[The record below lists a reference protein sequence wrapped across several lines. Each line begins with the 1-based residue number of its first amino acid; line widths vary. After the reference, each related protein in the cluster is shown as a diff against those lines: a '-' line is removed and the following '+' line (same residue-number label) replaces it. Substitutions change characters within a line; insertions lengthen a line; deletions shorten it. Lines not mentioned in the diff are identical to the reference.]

1 MKLKKIASLM
11 LAGVMAVS
19 MLTACNNDS
28 NGDNGN
34 NGNNG
39 GEPTPSAS
47 YTSTVLAETN
57 DSTKAVL
64 SASSNTKLDRAVAA
78 AAANYTIDNASA
90 HKTLQIIPDGW
101 NQVTIAKSIMVGAKA
116 YQDADDVEVWNFAPN
131 DTNEDILAGTWW
143 TMGYVSRAMTDK
155 YITEQVA
162 NILDELAEQMVDGDK
177 VVEGATWDYTVSV
190 AKADSLAGN
199 DADRSKDA
207 VVVGLAITVTKTD
220 VKY

>member
-19 MLTACNNDS
+19 MLTACNSGN

-78 AAANYTIDNASA
+78 AAANYTIDNASTY
-90 HKTLQIIPDGW
+90 KTLQIIPEGW
-101 NQVTIAKSIMVGAKA
+101 NQVTIANSIMEGAEP
-116 YQDADDVEVWNFAPN
+116 YQDAIKVEAWNFTPN
-131 DTNEDILAGTWW
+131 DNNEDILAGTWW
-143 TMGYVSRAMTDK
+143 TMAYVSRAMTDE

-162 NILDELAEQMVDGDK
+162 DKLDDWANQMVDGDE
-177 VVEGATWDYTVSV
+177 VVKGATWDYTVSV
-190 AKADSLAGN
+190 AKADSLAG
-199 DADRSKDA
+199 DKADRSKDA

>member
-19 MLTACNNDS
+19 VLTACNSGN

-78 AAANYTIDNASA
+78 AAANYTISTAGTTRILTQMPQD
-90 HKTLQIIPDGW
+90 W
-101 NQVTIAKSIMVGAKA
+101 NQVITAKSIMEGAEN
-116 YQDADDVEVWNFAPN
+116 YTADYTDWNFTPISK
-131 DTNEDILAGTWW
+131 NEDTLAGTWW

-162 NILDELAEQMVDGDK
+162 DILDKLAEQMVDGDK

>member
-19 MLTACNNDS
+19 MLTACNS
-28 NGDNGN
+28 GTNGDDGN

-78 AAANYTIDNASA
+78 AAANYTISNANT
-90 HKTLQIIPDGW
+90 HKTLQIIPDSW
-101 NQVTIAKSIMVGAKA
+101 NQVDIAKSIMEGAKS
-116 YQDADDVEVWNFAPN
+116 YQNANSVKDWNFDP
-131 DTNEDILAGTWW
+131 TTGKPEGTWW
-143 TMGYVSRAMTDK
+143 TMAYVSRAMTDE

-162 NILDELAEQMVDGDK
+162 DALDYWANQMVDGDE
-177 VVEGATWDYTVSV
+177 VVNGATWDYTVSV
-190 AKADSLAGN
+190 AKADSLAG
-199 DADRSKDA
+199 DKADRSKDA

>member
-11 LAGVMAVS
+11 LAGIMAVS
-19 MLTACNNDS
+19 MLTACNGGD

-78 AAANYTIDNASA
+78 AAANYTIDNANA
-90 HKTLQIIPDGW
+90 HKTLQIIPGDW
-101 NQVTIAKSIMVGAKA
+101 NQVDIAESIMEGAEN
-116 YQDADDVEVWNFAPN
+116 YTADYTNWNFAPSAA
-131 DTNEDILAGTWW
+131 NEETLAGTWW
-143 TMGYVSRAMTDK
+143 TMGYVSRAMTDE

-162 NILDELAEQMVDGDK
+162 DILDDLAEQMVDGDK
-177 VVEGATWDYTVSV
+177 VVEDATWDYTVSV
-190 AKADSLAGN
+190 AKADSLAG
-199 DADRSKDA
+199 DKADRSKDA

>member
-1 MKLKKIASLM
+1 M
-11 LAGVMAVS
+11 LLLLSFSPFCTYEPTSQIHPSG
-19 MLTACNNDS
+19 N

-78 AAANYTIDNASA
+78 AANYTISTAGTTRILTQMPQD
-90 HKTLQIIPDGW
+90 W
-101 NQVTIAKSIMVGAKA
+101 NQVITAKSIMEGAEN
-116 YQDADDVEVWNFAPN
+116 YTADYTDWNFTPN
-131 DTNEDILAGTWW
+131 DKNEDTLAGTWW

-177 VVEGATWDYTVSV
+177 VVKGATWDYTVSV

>member
-19 MLTACNNDS
+19 MLTACNSGD

-78 AAANYTIDNASA
+78 AAANYTISSA
-90 HKTLQIIPDGW
+90 NTQKTLQIIPDSW
-101 NQVTIAKSIMVGAKA
+101 NQVDIAESIMEGAKSYQGANAVKS
-116 YQDADDVEVWNFAPN
+116 WNFDPTNAAP
-131 DTNEDILAGTWW
+131 EGTWW
-143 TMGYVSRAMTDK
+143 TMAYVSRAMTDE

-162 NILDELAEQMVDGDK
+162 DALDYWANQMVDGDE
-177 VVEGATWDYTVSV
+177 VVKDATWDYTVSV
-190 AKADSLAGN
+190 AKADSLAG
-199 DADRSKDA
+199 DKADRSKDA

>member
-19 MLTACNNDS
+19 MLTACNSGN

-78 AAANYTIDNASA
+78 AAANYTISA
-90 HKTLQIIPDGW
+90 AGATKILTQMPQDW
-101 NQVTIAKSIMVGAKA
+101 NQVTTAKNIMEGAED
-116 YQDADDVEVWNFAPN
+116 YTADYNSWNFAP
-131 DTNEDILAGTWW
+131 DSKNEDTLAGTWW

-162 NILDELAEQMVDGDK
+162 DILDKLAEQMVDGDK